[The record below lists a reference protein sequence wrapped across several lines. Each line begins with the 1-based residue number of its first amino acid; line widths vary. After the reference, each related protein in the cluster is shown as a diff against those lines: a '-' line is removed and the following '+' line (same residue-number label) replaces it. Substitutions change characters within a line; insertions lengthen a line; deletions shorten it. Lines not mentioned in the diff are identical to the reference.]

1 MTNYKTG
8 HDAEKTAAKYIQG
21 LGFTVKELNWKTR
34 FCEIDIIA
42 EKKRTV
48 YFIEVKFR
56 THNQQG
62 EGFDYITPAK
72 LHQMEYAA
80 EFWVSKFGWEGDYRL
95 AAISMNTESIDFA
108 EIE

>member
-8 HDAEKTAAKYIQG
+8 HDAEKTAATYIQRM
-21 LGFTVKELNWKTR
+21 GFTVKEMNWKTK

-42 EKKRTV
+42 EKNQTV

-56 THNQQG
+56 AHNQQG

-72 LHQMEYAA
+72 LRQMEFAA
-80 EFWVSKFGWEGDYRL
+80 AFWVSQSGWEGDYCL
-95 AAISMNTESIDFA
+95 AAISMDNHSINFV
-108 EIE
+108 EID